1 MNWKCVQKLLHKKFG
16 FSRNSSYN
24 LLEVDMTMDY
34 LRRIF
39 KLSERVISQSDI
51 GIISPYRRQCEQLVE
66 KCASNGYHNIQIGSV
81 EVYQGQEK
89 PIIICSTVRS
99 QMDNVGFLNSKKV
112 QLQLHKFRQ
121 FSAIQVV
128 QHCFFG
134 FFFSTSYVAFKCTI
148 DESKMLANNY
158 R

>member
-1 MNWKCVQKLLHKKFG
+1 MMNKMLIF
-16 FSRNSSYN
+16 RNSSYN
-24 LLEVDMTMDY
+24 LLEVDVTMDY

-39 KLSERVISQSDI
+39 KLSERVISQNDI

-99 QMDNVGFLNSKKV
+99 QMNNVGFLNSKKV
-112 QLQLHKFRQ
+112 QSKDYIDNSKWMTQ
-121 FSAIQVV
+121 IV
-128 QHCFFG
+128 CFCFH
-134 FFFSTSYVAFKCTI
+134 STLNVAFECTI
-148 DESKMLANNY
+148 DESKMFANNHW
-158 R
+158 